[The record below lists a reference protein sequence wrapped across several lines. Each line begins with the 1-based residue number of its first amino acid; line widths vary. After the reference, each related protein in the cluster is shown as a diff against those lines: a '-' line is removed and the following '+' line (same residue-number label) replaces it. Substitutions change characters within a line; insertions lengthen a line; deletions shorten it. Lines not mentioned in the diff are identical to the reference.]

1 MALRTKVIA
10 TVTGVQEE
18 FIKRDDVYLQEKDKL
33 LLTLMKFPFKTKTKV
48 DKGRL
53 YVMIQEFNNQT
64 WWDAD
69 FFKYEVEFPELKY

>member
-1 MALRTKVIA
+1 MAFKSKVIA

-18 FIKRDDVYLQEKDKL
+18 FIKREDVYLKEKDKL
-33 LLTLMKFPFKTKTKV
+33 LLTLMKFPFKTMTKV

-64 WWDAD
+64 WWDVD
-69 FFKYEVEFPELKY
+69 FFKYELEFPELKY